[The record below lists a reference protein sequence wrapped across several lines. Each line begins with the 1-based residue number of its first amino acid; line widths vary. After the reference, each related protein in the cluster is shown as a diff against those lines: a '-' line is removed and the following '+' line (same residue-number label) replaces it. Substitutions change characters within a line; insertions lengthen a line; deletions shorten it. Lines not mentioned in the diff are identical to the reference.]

1 MMVKRIFDIVFS
13 LLGLFMLCPL
23 FIIVS
28 IAIKIDSP
36 GPIFFRQVRVG
47 RFGKPFLIHKFRTMC
62 DKSEMD
68 GLKITVIGDK
78 RITAVGK
85 YLRRYKIDE
94 IAQLFDVLRGE
105 MSLVGPRPEVPEFV
119 AAYPPEVKNAV
130 LSIRPGITDNASI
143 KFRNEN
149 CILAGSSD
157 PTEHY
162 INEVL
167 PIKIKYYLDYVEVR
181 SFFGDILIIIRTV
194 GAVFKL

>member
-1 MMVKRIFDIVFS
+1 MIVKRIFDIVFS
-13 LLGLFMLCPL
+13 LLGLVMLCPL
-23 FIIVS
+23 IVLVS

-36 GPIFFRQVRVG
+36 GHIFFRQVRVG
-47 RFGKPFLIHKFRTMC
+47 RFGKPFLIHKFRTMR
-62 DKSEMD
+62 DTSEME
-68 GLKITVIGDK
+68 GLKITVNGDK

-119 AAYPPEVKNAV
+119 AAYPAEAKNVV

-149 CILAGSSD
+149 YILATSSD
-157 PTEHY
+157 PTGCY

-167 PIKIKYYLDYVEVR
+167 PVKIKYYLDYVEVR

-194 GAVFKL
+194 GVIFKL